1 MTECGVAFCQ
11 TYRSSAWILASTW
24 SRRARFRMGAGP
36 TIWPLIT
43 PRQIIYHYRKS
54 KLRILNQEVMLTIT
68 SIPLFDRL
76 RHSEGFPAGF
86 AEQVCH
92 RALLLLRHPRT

>member
-1 MTECGVAFCQ
+1 MGVAFCQ
-11 TYRSSAWILASTW
+11 TCRSSAWILASTW

-54 KLRILNQEVMLTIT
+54 KLRILNQEVM
-68 SIPLFDRL
+68 SAVKPVSPFDQIATRQ
-76 RHSEGFPAGF
+76 GP
-86 AEQVCH
+86 
-92 RALLLLRHPRT
+92 

>member
-1 MTECGVAFCQ
+1 MCGFAKPAGAGVEFW
-11 TYRSSAWILASTW
+11 RPFG
-24 SRRARFRMGAGP
+24 SRRLDFTLGAGP

-92 RALLLLRHPRT
+92 RAYLLLRHPRA